1 MTGKEKAKELSNTF
15 FQYTQRRAESVLCA
29 IVCVEEMLEEISNY
43 MVTEDREHL
52 KEFYNEVLD
61 ELHKL

>member
-1 MTGKEKAKELSNTF
+1 MTGKEKAKELVNTF
-15 FQYTQRRAESVLCA
+15 FQYTQTRPQARLCA

-43 MVTEDREHL
+43 MVNEDRDNL
-52 KEFYNEVLD
+52 NDFYNDVLN

>member
-1 MTGKEKAKELSNTF
+1 MTGKEKAKELINTF
-15 FQYTQRRAESVLCA
+15 FQYTQRRPEAVLCA

-43 MVTEDREHL
+43 MVNEDRDNL
-52 KEFYNEVLD
+52 NNFYNDVLN

>member
-1 MTGKEKAKELSNTF
+1 MTAKEKAKELVNTF
-15 FQYTQRRAESVLCA
+15 FQYTQRKPEARLCA

-43 MVTEDREHL
+43 MVTDDRDHL
-52 KEFYNEVLD
+52 NEFYADVLN

>member
-1 MTGKEKAKELSNTF
+1 MTAKEKAKALVNTF
-15 FQYTQRRAESVLCA
+15 FQYTQRRPEAVLCA

-43 MVTEDREHL
+43 MVIEDRDHL
-52 KEFYNEVLD
+52 NDFYADVLN